1 MAILLKGSEVI
12 GKLNSDI
19 MARVEEYKAKNITLN
34 LAIIRVGERGEDIAY
49 ERSAIKRC
57 ESLGIPVQTFTLE
70 ESASQDELLEIIE
83 KVNNDDTI
91 HGVLLFRPLPKHI
104 DDNIIR
110 NALSP
115 LKDADCITDG
125 SLAGLFADLPKGF
138 PPCTPCACMEML
150 KHYNIDLIG
159 KKVVVIGRSLVVGKP
174 VALMLVNQNATVTI
188 AHSKTVDLP
197 KVCQDADILIV
208 AAGRA
213 EMINKDYIRKGQV
226 IIDVGINFNEEGK
239 IKGDVNFEDA
249 EPLASAISPVPGGVG
264 AVTTSILAQHV
275 IEAADRVFQN
285 K

>member
-1 MAILLKGSEVI
+1 MAILLKGSEVVEKI
-12 GKLNSDI
+12 NLAVKT
-19 MARVEEYKAKNITLN
+19 RVEEYKAKGIILN
-34 LAIIRVGERGEDIAY
+34 LAIIRVGEREEDTAY
-49 ERSAIKRC
+49 ERSAIRRC
-57 ESLGIPVQTFTLE
+57 ESLGIPVQTFTLDV
-70 ESASQDELLEIIE
+70 SASQDELLEVVE
-83 KVNNDDTI
+83 KVNNDNKI
-91 HGVLLFRPLPKHI
+91 HGVLLFRPLPKHM

-138 PPCTPCACMEML
+138 PPCTPCACMEIL
-150 KHYNIDLIG
+150 KHYHIDLIG

-197 KVCQDADILIV
+197 KVCQEADIII
-208 AAGRA
+208 AAVGRA
-213 EMINKDYIRKGQV
+213 EMINKDYLRKGQV

-239 IKGDVNFEDA
+239 IKGDVNFAEA
-249 EPLASAISPVPGGVG
+249 EPLAGAISPVPGGVG